1 MIVNLYTHL
10 LLASLHAWGESGE
23 GRSWAEVVRGGP
35 DTMSDDDDGIAGMVV
50 GGTDLC
56 WGRISCSQGQDSLS
70 YSY

>member
-1 MIVNLYTHL
+1 MIVNLCTHL

-35 DTMSDDDDGIAGMVV
+35 DTMSEDENGIVGMVLES
-50 GGTDLC
+50 TDLY
-56 WGRISCSQGQDSLS
+56 WGRISYSQGQDSLS